1 MWELDIKNA
10 EHRRINSFE
19 LRCWRRLLRVPWTAR
34 RANQSILEEINPG
47 YLLEGLVL
55 KFHLMWRPD
64 SLEKTLMLA
73 KIKSKRS
80 RQRRMRWLDSVT
92 DSIDTNWSKLQETV
106 GDRGAWRATVHGVI
120 KRWLWLSDWTTA
132 YPFWRAD
139 VRGREV
145 TVDSQNLYN
154 RSHCPQR
161 QRWSKNSDSSCPL
174 EVTEWRLGD
183 LCSELLRKGFIYL
196 VDSLTWWHSKVFQL

>member
-1 MWELDIKNA
+1 MLKLKLQY
-10 EHRRINSFE
+10 FGY
-19 LRCWRRLLRVPWTAR
+19 LMR
-34 RANQSILEEINPG
+34 RA
-47 YLLEGLVL
+47 
-55 KFHLMWRPD
+55 D
-64 SLEKTLMLA
+64 SLEKKDSDA
-73 KIKSKRS
+73 GKDWRQKIRGLQKI
-80 RQRRMRWLDSVT
+80 RWLDHIT